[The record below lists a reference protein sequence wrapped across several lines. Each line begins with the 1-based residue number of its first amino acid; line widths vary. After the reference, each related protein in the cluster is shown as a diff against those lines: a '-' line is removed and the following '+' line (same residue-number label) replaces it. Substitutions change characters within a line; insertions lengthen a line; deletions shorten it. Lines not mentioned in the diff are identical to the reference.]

1 MSQNLLN
8 MCQGA
13 PQSLLFQGRAH
24 ENFYREE
31 KDHTIFFN
39 FVTHEMQRNIRR
51 KKVNKQVK
59 RGHLAT
65 GDAVIGNRMFV

>member
-13 PQSLLFQGRAH
+13 PQSLLCQRRPD
-24 ENFYREE
+24 ENFNREE

-39 FVTHEMQRNIRR
+39 FETHDMQRNIIIR
-51 KKVNKQVK
+51 KVWKKVK
-59 RGHLAT
+59 RGEVGVHACWQE
-65 GDAVIGNRMFV
+65 MQS